1 MVEVPFDAM
10 GEKKGVR
17 QEDGLFVFG
26 VDFDRLLFEAPGI
39 FFAAAYDDSVLTC
52 LVASFDGNHSEGKGV
67 FEVFGL
73 ARVY

>member
-1 MVEVPFDAM
+1 M
-10 GEKKGVR
+10 
-17 QEDGLFVFG
+17 FVFG